1 MKNLTSGILLVLII
15 LISSMLICAFNI
27 QSVKGTGTIYI
38 RADGSVDPP
47 TAPIKRDGDIYTF
60 TENIFEPIVV
70 QRGNIVIDGAGYML
84 VGGRENAGLN
94 CSCVSNV
101 TIQNT
106 VINNF
111 KCGIFLY
118 SSSNNTISGN
128 NIANNEYGI
137 RLVSSSNNIIS
148 GNSIASN
155 GYGIWLNSSS
165 NNIING
171 NNITIN
177 YYVGLVL
184 YSSSNNTISEN
195 KITDNTFGVA
205 LLLSS
210 NNVIGGNNITNNE
223 YGMMLSGSSRN
234 SIIGNIIIANNGGGV
249 GLSGSSSNSISE
261 NIIIANNGESIYLR
275 DSSSNIISGNNITNN
290 EDGIFLRGSSSNHIS
305 GNIIIANDK
314 DGISLLSSS
323 NNSIFGNNI
332 IANNW
337 SGIFLYDSSNNS
349 ISGNVFV
356 GDGLFVWSSY
366 SNEVVDNVVNNK
378 PLVYLEGISDYT
390 VADAG
395 QVILIKCNNINVENL
410 NLYNTTVAVELYET
424 NNTKI
429 AKNNITNNFQGIV
442 LAHSSYNCIS
452 ENNITNKATGIYL
465 CNSSNNSISGNNIIA
480 NNWSGILG
488 ILLRSSSNNRFY
500 HNNFIN
506 NTWQVDSDGSPNVW
520 DDGYSSGGNYWSDYT
535 GVDVK
540 RGPGQDLPGSDG
552 IGDTP
557 YVIDANNIDRYPLMN
572 PYGASQLP
580 TYSLIIMT
588 TAGGTTNPAPGT
600 YTYAAGTELNVTATP
615 NTGYSFA
622 HWLLDGQKRTEN
634 PITVLMDANHTL
646 IAHFV
651 DDIKPEIGEPS
662 QNPPPENVQPYQDVT
677 VTVIVT
683 DYGSGVKN
691 VTLWYNLNNGTTW
704 ITLNMTE
711 LAANTYQATIPGYGN
726 CTWITY
732 KIVAYDNAENMAV
745 KDNNGYNY
753 QYHVIPEYP
762 PATLPPL

>member
-148 GNSIASN
+148 R
-155 GYGIWLNSSS
+155 
-165 NNIING
+165 
-171 NNITIN
+171 
-177 YYVGLVL
+177 
-184 YSSSNNTISEN
+184 
-195 KITDNTFGVA
+195 
-205 LLLSS
+205 
-210 NNVIGGNNITNNE
+210 NNITNNE
-223 YGMMLSGSSRN
+223 Y
-234 SIIGNIIIANNGGGV
+234 
-249 GLSGSSSNSISE
+249 
-261 NIIIANNGESIYLR
+261 
-275 DSSSNIISGNNITNN
+275 
-290 EDGIFLRGSSSNHIS
+290 GIFLRGSSSNH
-305 GNIIIANDK
+305 
-314 DGISLLSSS
+314 
-323 NNSIFGNNI
+323 
-332 IANNW
+332 
-337 SGIFLYDSSNNS
+337 
-349 ISGNVFV
+349 
-356 GDGLFVWSSY
+356 
-366 SNEVVDNVVNNK
+366 
-378 PLVYLEGISDYT
+378 
-390 VADAG
+390 
-395 QVILIKCNNINVENL
+395 
-410 NLYNTTVAVELYET
+410 
-424 NNTKI
+424 
-429 AKNNITNNFQGIV
+429 
-442 LAHSSYNCIS
+442 
-452 ENNITNKATGIYL
+452 
-465 CNSSNNSISGNNIIA
+465 ISGNNIIA

-572 PYGASQLP
+572 PYGASPLP

-753 QYHVIPEYP
+753 RYHVIPEYP
-762 PATLPPL
+762 PATLPPLLLLIATFTAIIKSKKRKRRSIV